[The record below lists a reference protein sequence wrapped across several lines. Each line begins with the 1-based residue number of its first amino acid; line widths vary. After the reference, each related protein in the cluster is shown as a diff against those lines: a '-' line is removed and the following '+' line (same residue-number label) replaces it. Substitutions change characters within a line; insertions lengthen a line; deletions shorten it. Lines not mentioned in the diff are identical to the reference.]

1 MGTDQIPTASELME
15 DVDLEFSPEMDLLDA
30 VDELARHKASAAPV
44 VDETQHLLGMLTE
57 KDCIRILTGSAF
69 YRPRGGKVEDFM
81 SEVRIAIEPEMD
93 LFRVSEL
100 FLGNNFPMLP
110 VVDEG
115 KLVWKRRPVRPW
127 SGRAPSR
134 SCRRSSPSTR
144 STSWC
149 GGSVVAVKDES
160 GPRRRL
166 SRQLPRIS
174 TQPNLLRRTLV

>member
-115 KLVWKRRPVRPW
+115 KLVGCITRQHILRGILDLTHAWRQVQSKLEEEAGEAVERPSSIQDLQEVFSKYSKHQLVRRL
-127 SGRAPSR
+127 G
-134 SCRRSSPSTR
+134 RRS
-144 STSWC
+144 
-149 GGSVVAVKDES
+149 
-160 GPRRRL
+160 
-166 SRQLPRIS
+166 
-174 TQPNLLRRTLV
+174 

>member
-30 VDELARHKASAAPV
+30 IDELARHKASAAPV
-44 VDETQHLLGMLTE
+44 IDETQHLLGMLTE

-81 SEVRIAIEPEMD
+81 SEVRVAIEPEMD
-93 LFRVSEL
+93 LFRVSEV

-115 KLVWKRRPVRPW
+115 KLVGCITRQDMLRAIIELTHAWRQVQSKLEEEAGEAVERPSSIQDLQEVFSKYSKHQLVRRL
-127 SGRAPSR
+127 G
-134 SCRRSSPSTR
+134 RRS
-144 STSWC
+144 
-149 GGSVVAVKDES
+149 
-160 GPRRRL
+160 
-166 SRQLPRIS
+166 
-174 TQPNLLRRTLV
+174 